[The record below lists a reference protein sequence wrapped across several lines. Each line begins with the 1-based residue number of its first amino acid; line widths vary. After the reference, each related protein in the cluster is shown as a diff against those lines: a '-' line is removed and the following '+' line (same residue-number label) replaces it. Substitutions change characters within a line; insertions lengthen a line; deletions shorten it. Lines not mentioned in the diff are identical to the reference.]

1 MPGFA
6 KTNSALATMA
16 SHLDNVETKAKTLAP
31 TLAETKKQVAE
42 ATKTFDALD
51 SLYAQL
57 GETQNNFSKDFQ
69 LDIERVRLGVIT
81 LSELETKWGSAV
93 IATKDGMRTINEL
106 FAGADLGKYSQEIQT
121 LIQDVQTGAA
131 KLDDVVKFLKENA
144 GDLAKGLIDV
154 LDLFKAGKAS
164 LEDVQRVLDATKAAF
179 PGGDSDALVEAIR
192 NALLGGDLGGQ
203 L

>member
-1 MPGFA
+1 MPHFA
-6 KTNSALATMA
+6 RTTAAIREMSSAMDEVK
-16 SHLDNVETKAKTLAP
+16 SKAATLAP
-31 TLAETKKQVAE
+31 ALGESRKQVEE
-42 ATKTFDALD
+42 AKKEFDALD

-106 FAGADLGKYSQEIQT
+106 FAGADLGKYGQDIQN

-203 L
+203 P

>member
-1 MPGFA
+1 MPGFSR
-6 KTNSALATMA
+6 TNAGLETMA

-31 TLAETKKQVAE
+31 VLADTRKQVDDAR
-42 ATKTFDALD
+42 KSFDALD

-106 FAGADLGKYSQEIQT
+106 FAGADLGKYGQEIQN
-121 LIQDVQTGAA
+121 LIQDVLSGAA

-179 PGGDSDALVEAIR
+179 PGGDSDALLDAIR
-192 NALLGGDLGGQ
+192 NALIDGDI
-203 L
+203 